1 MRIFEI
7 LAFAALA
14 PVLLSFFVPRNR
26 RPGWL
31 GFFAW
36 IALLLTIVHL
46 VFEKYRWQMTPAY
59 VLAVVVCLLAMRKA
73 PTEAAKSAWWR
84 TVGRAVCALLG
95 LVLYATGIFL
105 ATGLPIFQ
113 DPATTGPYS
122 VGTTRFYFVDSSR
135 QDPFAPNPHAPREL
149 LAAVWYPADVAPNA
163 KPEPFW
169 PEDSAA
175 GPAISQLLHTPAS
188 FFSHVRL
195 VKSHSYLDAP
205 LAKAEAQY
213 PVLIFSHGYG
223 GTIWQNTPQ
232 MEELA
237 SHGFVV
243 LSLGH
248 TYESGA
254 VPFPGG
260 RVVPMSAERVATLTK
275 AAGGPEM
282 ATLFKQMQKAND
294 PVEIKRISMRILAL
308 SAPMSESLTLW
319 VGDTRYLMDEIE
331 KINAG
336 ADTGIA
342 GPAKRF
348 AGHLDAARM
357 GVLGMSFGGAT
368 AGEICLSD
376 ARCKAGLNLDG
387 GQFGD
392 MVDHPLSTPFLYFT
406 SEGNKMNDPIYE
418 NSRGDLYKVRVL
430 RSTHLNFTDLS
441 LALPGFKWISI
452 QGMSILGRVNA
463 NEMEHTMNAYTLA
476 FFQRYLQ
483 GKAEPLLDG
492 PPPAGEFPD
501 VEFTARKAP
510 GAAPPAQA
518 FIPK

>member
-1 MRIFEI
+1 MRVLEVLIFV
-7 LAFAALA
+7 ALLPA
-14 PVLLSFFVPRNR
+14 L
-26 RPGWL
+26 L
-31 GFFAW
+31 GFFLPRNQRPRWLEFVARM
-36 IALLLTIVHL
+36 ALPLTLVHL
-46 VFEKYRWQMTPAY
+46 LVERYRWQMVPAY
-59 VLAVVVCLLAMRKA
+59 ALAVLCYLLGSRKT
-73 PTEAAKSAWWR
+73 PKEPAKSGWLQTA
-84 TVGRAVCALLG
+84 GRVSAVILG
-95 LVLYATGIFL
+95 LLIYAVTVFL
-105 ATGLPIFQ
+105 ATGLPIFK

-122 VGTTRFYFVDSSR
+122 VGTTRFYFVDASR
-135 QDPFAPNPHAPREL
+135 EDPFAPNPHAPREL
-149 LAAVWYPADVAPNA
+149 LAAAWYPADVESGA

-205 LAKAEAQY
+205 LATAETPY

-243 LSLGH
+243 FSLGH

-260 RVVPMSAERVATLTK
+260 RVVPMSAERMASLTK

-282 ATLFKQMQKAND
+282 ATLFKQMQTTND

-308 SAPMSESLTLW
+308 SAPMNESLTLW

-336 ADTGIA
+336 ADSGIT

-348 AGHLDAARM
+348 AGHLDVARM

-376 ARCKAGLNLDG
+376 PRCKAGLNLDG

-392 MVDHPLSTPFLYFT
+392 LVDHPLSTPFLYFT
-406 SEGNKMNDPIYE
+406 SEANKMNDPIYE
-418 NSRGDLYKVRVL
+418 NSRGDLYSVHVL

-463 NEMEHTMNAYTLA
+463 GEMEHTMNAYTLA

-483 GKAEPLLDG
+483 GKPQPLLDG
-492 PPPAGEFPD
+492 PPPASEFPD
-501 VEFTARKAP
+501 VVFTARKAP
-510 GAAPPAQA
+510 AAQPAQNSLS
-518 FIPK
+518 K

>member
-1 MRIFEI
+1 MRTLEVL
-7 LAFAALA
+7 LAVALL
-14 PVLLSFFVPRNR
+14 PVLLGYFIPRAR

-31 GFFAW
+31 RILPW
-36 IALLLTIVHL
+36 IALVLTLLHL
-46 VFEKYRWQMTPAY
+46 AIEKYRWQMAPAY
-59 VLAVVVCLLAMRKA
+59 VLMVLACLLTLRK
-73 PTEAAKSAWWR
+73 PRSEPVKTAWWR
-84 TVGRAVCALLG
+84 TGLRLACAILG
-95 LVLYATGIFL
+95 LLLYATVIFL

-149 LAAVWYPADVAPNA
+149 LAAAWYPADVAANA

-188 FFSHVRL
+188 FFSYVRL

-205 LAKAEAQY
+205 LARAEAQY

-243 LSLGH
+243 FSLGH

-260 RVVPMSAERVATLTK
+260 RVVPMSAERMAALTK
-275 AAGGPEM
+275 SAGGPEM
-282 ATLFKQMQKAND
+282 ATLFKKMQTTND

-308 SAPMSESLTLW
+308 SAPMNESLVVW
-319 VGDTRYLMDEIE
+319 VADTKYLMDELE

-348 AGHLDAARM
+348 AGHLDVARM

-392 MVDHPLSTPFLYFT
+392 IVDHPLSAPFLYFT

-463 NEMEHTMNAYTLA
+463 GEMEHTMNAYTLA

-483 GKAEPLLDG
+483 GKPQPLLDG

-501 VEFTARKAP
+501 VVFTARKAS
-510 GAAPPAQA
+510 AAPPAQA
-518 FIPK
+518 SLPK

>member
-1 MRIFEI
+1 MRTLEV
-7 LAFAALA
+7 LVAVALL
-14 PVLLSFFVPRNR
+14 PVLLGYFIRRAR

-31 GFFAW
+31 RILPW
-36 IALLLTIVHL
+36 IALVLTLVHL
-46 VFEKYRWQMTPAY
+46 ATEKYRWQMAPAY
-59 VLAVVVCLLAMRKA
+59 VLVVLACLLTLRKSGSE
-73 PTEAAKSAWWR
+73 PAKTAWWR
-84 TVGRAVCALLG
+84 RVGRTVCALLG

-149 LAAVWYPADVAPNA
+149 LAAAWYPADVASNA

-188 FFSHVRL
+188 FFSYVRL

-243 LSLGH
+243 FSLGH

-260 RVVPMSAERVATLTK
+260 RVVLMSAERVATLTK
-275 AAGGPEM
+275 SAGGPEM
-282 ATLFKQMQKAND
+282 ATLFKQMQITND

-308 SAPMSESLTLW
+308 SAPMNESLTVW

-336 ADTGIA
+336 ADTGIT

-348 AGHLDAARM
+348 AGHLDVARM

-392 MVDHPLSTPFLYFT
+392 MVDHPLSAPFLYFT

-418 NSRGDLYKVRVL
+418 NSRGDLYSVHVL

-463 NEMEHTMNAYTLA
+463 GEMEHTMNAYTLA
-476 FFQRYLQ
+476 FFQKYLQ
-483 GKAEPLLDG
+483 GKPQSLLDG

-501 VEFTARKAP
+501 VVFAARKAP
-510 GAAPPAQA
+510 AAQPAQTSLS
-518 FIPK
+518 K